1 MGKAFMA
8 WMLVASA
15 VAAPAAGPREI
26 VQSAVNRVVV
36 AIQSVDS
43 VADPSP
49 AQRLVREQRRL
60 DVRRVAADLFDFDEI
75 SRRALSRHW
84 TARSPEEQVEF
95 VLPEGTRLADSSE
108 ASAVTVTAGIGPSVS
123 SRTFVVGV
131 QCEGAGENA
140 CLPAIDQLSVTLS
153 GPGGTLSGL
162 SAGAM
167 APRRIL
173 LVAFAG
179 SVAGVMAFYLLAR
192 ALPNTKDDDGA
203 AAAGFAIIGVGCG
216 LVTLLG
222 AAIGWA
228 AVGRRASRA

>member
-95 VLPEGTRLADSSE
+95 VRLFTDLLERTYIGRIESYSGEKIIYLGEVVDGPFATVRSKVVTRRRTETPLDYKLHLRDGRWKVYDVLIDHESFVATYRSE
-108 ASAVTVTAGIGPSVS
+108 FA
-123 SRTFVVGV
+123 
-131 QCEGAGENA
+131 
-140 CLPAIDQLSVTLS
+140 
-153 GPGGTLSGL
+153 
-162 SAGAM
+162 
-167 APRRIL
+167 RIIQKESYAA
-173 LVAFAG
+173 LVERLRKQN
-179 SVAGVMAFYLLAR
+179 VE
-192 ALPNTKDDDGA
+192 A
-203 AAAGFAIIGVGCG
+203 AA
-216 LVTLLG
+216 LV
-222 AAIGWA
+222 
-228 AVGRRASRA
+228 RMR

>member
-15 VAAPAAGPREI
+15 VAAPAAGPREV

-95 VLPEGTRLADSSE
+95 VRLFTDLLERTYIGRIESYSGEKIIYLGEVVDGPFATVRSKVVTRRRTETPLDYKLHLRDGRWKVYDVLIDHVSFVATYRSE
-108 ASAVTVTAGIGPSVS
+108 FA
-123 SRTFVVGV
+123 
-131 QCEGAGENA
+131 
-140 CLPAIDQLSVTLS
+140 
-153 GPGGTLSGL
+153 
-162 SAGAM
+162 
-167 APRRIL
+167 RIIQKESYAA
-173 LVAFAG
+173 LVERLRKQN
-179 SVAGVMAFYLLAR
+179 VE
-192 ALPNTKDDDGA
+192 A
-203 AAAGFAIIGVGCG
+203 AA
-216 LVTLLG
+216 LV
-222 AAIGWA
+222 
-228 AVGRRASRA
+228 RMR

>member
-15 VAAPAAGPREI
+15 VAAPAAGPREV

-43 VADPSP
+43 QADPTP

-95 VLPEGTRLADSSE
+95 VRLFTDLLERTYIGRIESYSGEKIIYLGEVVDGPFATVRSKVVTRRRTETPLDYKLHLRDGRWKVYDVLIDHVSFVATYRSE
-108 ASAVTVTAGIGPSVS
+108 FARIIQKESYSA
-123 SRTFVVGV
+123 
-131 QCEGAGENA
+131 
-140 CLPAIDQLSVTLS
+140 
-153 GPGGTLSGL
+153 
-162 SAGAM
+162 
-167 APRRIL
+167 
-173 LVAFAG
+173 LVERLRKQN
-179 SVAGVMAFYLLAR
+179 VE
-192 ALPNTKDDDGA
+192 A
-203 AAAGFAIIGVGCG
+203 AA
-216 LVTLLG
+216 LVR
-222 AAIGWA
+222 
-228 AVGRRASRA
+228 VR